1 MDTEMIKTLLP
12 SFIAELEE
20 YTQTLES
27 DIIEMETTSDKEIL
41 NKVFRA
47 FHSIKGSSGIIG
59 FKKISEFT
67 HKAEFLLEEARSG
80 RFEITSD
87 FIDVLLNCN
96 NIYKQFLILLVDS
109 GDVTSEDDVI
119 DDELYKE
126 MKQTEESLVEFSAGK
141 GNTAQT
147 GAVTESKQ
155 KLETNDDEKQKKITV
170 RFFEISIQLKPTIF
184 ETGNDPIMYLTDLLE
199 NGEYVKIECDM
210 HKIKPLSEFTPQKNH
225 LSWNI
230 LYKTDKTIDDI
241 NNVFLFILDDNKI
254 IIDEVTEIVYKF
266 FDADME
272 TLTQILD
279 ENETIFPS
287 QLNISDIV
295 EDDSYKEIKKT
306 TALKDFFTAKKG
318 KGTLEDAL
326 KEIQSKPQQESYG
339 TKKEPVRKN
348 ETVVADKTK
357 SVTKTTKSKRELK
370 SQFIKVDITKID
382 ELVKLVG
389 EMVIGY
395 SQMMQSVTELISED
409 WEQTEVY
416 TTVESFHRTI
426 RDIQDKVMKVRMVP
440 IGPTFAQFKLL
451 IRDYSSRLDKKV
463 KLEMFGE
470 DTELDKR
477 IIEVISDP
485 LRHMVRNSVD
495 HGIES
500 PDARSEAG
508 KPETGTIKLNA
519 YHEEGNMIIEIIDD
533 GKGLNKDII
542 LEKAAERGLYD
553 PKKGKIL
560 EDSEIFNFIFEPGFS
575 TASEVSD
582 LSGRG
587 VGMDVVKNNI
597 ESIRGKIYVESKQGL
612 GTTFKIILPLTV
624 SIIDGM
630 IFKVGDKLFILPLLS
645 INELIRPESK
655 MIKVVEGRSEVINL
669 RGEFLPL
676 LRLYEEFDIEAKIN
690 QPTEAII
697 LIVESEGRKYGLMVD
712 ELIGQQ
718 QVVIKPMDSMFEKV
732 KGITG
737 ASILGNG
744 KVALIIDAPS
754 LIKASG
760 LKKIAI

>member
-1 MDTEMIKTLLP
+1 MDRDMIKTLLP

-27 DIIEMETTSDKEIL
+27 DIIEMETISDREIL

-80 RFEITSD
+80 RFDITSD

-96 NIYKQFLILLVDS
+96 NIYKQFLIQLVDS
-109 GDVTSEDDVI
+109 GDITSEDDII
-119 DDELYKE
+119 DDELEKE
-126 MKQTEESLVEFSAGK
+126 IKTIEKTLVEFSAGK
-141 GNTAQT
+141 GEQ
-147 GAVTESKQ
+147 SKQ
-155 KLETNDDEKQKKITV
+155 GKNTRQDNKDKTSAGNQKKITK
-170 RFFEISIQLKPTIF
+170 RFFEISIQLKPNIF

-210 HKIKPLSEFTPQKNH
+210 HKIKPLSEFSPKKNH
-225 LSWNI
+225 LSWNL
-230 LYKTDKTIDDI
+230 LYKTDRTIEDI
-241 NNVFLFILDDNKI
+241 NNVFLFILGDNKI
-254 IIDEVTEIVYKF
+254 IIEEVTNIVNKF
-266 FDADME
+266 FESDTE
-272 TLTQILD
+272 TLVQILD
-279 ENETIFPS
+279 DNETVFPS
-287 QLNISDIV
+287 QLNISDIL
-295 EDDSYKEIKKT
+295 DDDTYKEIKKT
-306 TALKDFFTAKKG
+306 TALKDFFKAKKG
-318 KGTLEDAL
+318 RGTLEDAL
-326 KEIQSKPQQESYG
+326 KEIDG
-339 TKKEPVRKN
+339 KKQ
-348 ETVVADKTK
+348 
-357 SVTKTTKSKRELK
+357 TTKSEMEKETKKSENNIPKKSVDKPKNKPKKELK

-451 IRDYSSRLDKKV
+451 IRDYSSRLNKKV
-463 KLEMFGE
+463 NLEMFGE

-500 PDARSEAG
+500 SEERIEAG
-508 KPETGTIKLNA
+508 KPQTGTIKLNA

-533 GKGLNKDII
+533 GKGLNKEKI
-542 LEKAAERGLYD
+542 LDKATERGLYD
-553 PKKGKIL
+553 PKMGKIL

-575 TASEVSD
+575 TASEISD

-597 ESIRGKIYVESKQGL
+597 ESIRGKIYVDSEQGI
-612 GTTFKIILPLTV
+612 GTTFKIVLPLTV

-655 MIKVVEGRSEVINL
+655 MIKVVEGHSEVINL

-676 LRLYEEFDIEAKIN
+676 LRLYEEFNIEAEIN
-690 QPTEAII
+690 DPTEAII

-712 ELIGQQ
+712 ILVGQQ
-718 QVVIKPMDSMFEKV
+718 QVVIKPMDLMFEKV

-760 LKKIAI
+760 LKKISV